1 MRFFTDTVIMKCH
14 CYFDFS
20 LISDLYEYDIPILN
34 VFVMPCF
41 SARTD
46 PQAFLGSCVSTEA
59 TGQSM
64 FDQDTTLI
72 LIFF

>member
-1 MRFFTDTVIMKCH
+1 MVIMKYH
-14 CYFDFS
+14 CYFDFTGS

-59 TGQSM
+59 SRQSM

>member
-1 MRFFTDTVIMKCH
+1 MKYH
-14 CYFDFS
+14 CYFDFTAS